1 MPGKLKKLLIRP
13 FRPNHRKALF
23 DPRKMLTHQRL
34 LTYGGALGVSVFIL
48 FCLLLAIR
56 METMDYVSNARYEF
70 LIQRSK
76 LTIKLQIRRT
86 ALMRAV
92 MHAEGLWNRRIEPSP
107 ELLSSFDAHHGYAVL
122 HTPQGAP
129 AALALGIPAP
139 DRPASAF
146 APYLALLETQL
157 LIGDGQSPLPDDRV
171 EGYSFSP
178 DGTYLSLLW
187 SREDQVPEA
196 FLESHSAS
204 MVIGDAM
211 HGIRYLRDASTIIP
225 LRADRRIVWLPP
237 HPDPLTG
244 KSMIRIVQPAIDATG
259 KLFAIYVR
267 SLPTD
272 MFYSDLN
279 QASAGSTFTIV
290 DRKGNIIIGSS
301 SQSGANGGVTD
312 SALSIRSLSDGIDGL
327 VERYQDGMFVTS
339 DQLPGT
345 DWVLVHAYSWKTIAA
360 ALMSMPRIALMTG
373 LVVGIIGMLWIFAI
387 QFDRK
392 GLIPNYRRAQR
403 LLESEVLN
411 RTILRTAPVGLGLL
425 SAQDGSVLLQNNA
438 MLELSAR
445 TGGEPLHI
453 QLWKAY
459 RNATARPDS
468 KDSALLQHDL
478 AIERDESNPIYLQA
492 NVVAARYRGVNV
504 QLCTLLDISLRKE
517 SELKLEEARIAA
529 DQANK
534 AKSTFLATMSHEI
547 RTPLNAIIGNLELL
561 RRSPLS
567 MRQSERLQV
576 VESCSNAL
584 LHIINDILD
593 LSKVESGQMTLENIP
608 FDIHALLQDIVD
620 AYAPLAESKGL
631 ELFSSVG
638 EGIANYYSGD
648 PARIHQ
654 ILSNL
659 IGNAIKF
666 TDSGHI
672 SIDVHRAKT
681 GPGNSAIEIWVSD
694 TGIGIQP
701 DRIATLFDVYTQ
713 ADASIH
719 RRFGGSGLGL
729 PLCQRLAT
737 IMGGSIEIDSLPEF
751 GTTVT
756 VVLPLHEAR
765 QAAAMPNV
773 PTALHRNASMHAR
786 ASLHVLVAED
796 HPANRALLRDQLEA
810 LDHRVDVVENGRD
823 ALRAFS
829 EHQYD
834 AVLTDL
840 GMPELDG
847 FGFAMFANKMRADVP
862 IIAMT
867 AHATAEDYQRSKK
880 VGIAEIVLKP
890 LSLNTLD
897 KVLQRHAARMPAAEI
912 HADAASGPATAEP
925 RIRTLPPAVA
935 AALRTATLQS
945 VDKIGQALTS
955 RDFQTVREQ
964 LHSIKGGFALTGNR
978 FLIARCTA
986 VEEIAEIEDL
996 DTLRAAWRKLE
1007 SLLLDAL
1014 ERL

>member
-1 MPGKLKKLLIRP
+1 MPGKLKKLLIQP
-13 FRPNHRKALF
+13 FKLSHRKALF
-23 DPRKMLTHQRL
+23 DPRKMLTYQRL

-56 METMDYVSNARYEF
+56 MEAMDYVSNARYEF
-70 LIQRSK
+70 LIQQSK

-92 MHAEGLWNRRIEPSP
+92 MHAEGLWNRHIEPSP
-107 ELLSSFDAHHGYAVL
+107 ELLSSFDAHQGHAVL
-122 HTPQGAP
+122 YTPQGAP

-139 DRPASAF
+139 DRPASTF

-157 LIGDGQSPLPDDRV
+157 LMGDGQSPLPDDRV

-187 SREDQVPEA
+187 SREDQSPEA

-211 HGIRYLRDASTIIP
+211 RDIRYLRDASAIIP
-225 LRADRRIVWLPP
+225 LRADRRTVWLPP

-267 SLPTD
+267 SLPLD
-272 MFYSDLN
+272 MFYSNLN
-279 QASAGSTFTIV
+279 DASAGSTFTIV
-290 DRKGNIIIGSS
+290 DRKGNVIIGSS
-301 SQSGANGGVTD
+301 NQSGANGGVTD
-312 SALSIRSLSDGIDGL
+312 SALSIRSLGDGFDGL

-360 ALMSMPRIALMTG
+360 AMMPRFALMTG
-373 LVVGIIGMLWIFAI
+373 LVAGIIGMLWLFAI

-392 GLIPNYRRAQR
+392 GLVPNYRRAQR

-445 TGGEPLHI
+445 TSGEPLHI
-453 QLWKAY
+453 RLWKAY
-459 RNATARPDS
+459 RYATGRPDS
-468 KDSALLQHDL
+468 EDGALLQHDL
-478 AIERDESNPIYLQA
+478 AIERDEINPIYLQA
-492 NVVAARYRGVNV
+492 NVVAARYRGANV

-561 RRSPLS
+561 RRSQLS
-567 MRQSERLQV
+567 MQQSERLQV

-631 ELFSSVG
+631 ELLSSVG
-638 EGIANYYSGD
+638 EGVANYYSGD
-648 PARIHQ
+648 PTRIRQ

-672 SIDVHRAKT
+672 SIDVHRAKA

-751 GTTVT
+751 GTTAT
-756 VVLPLHEAR
+756 VILPLHEAR
-765 QAAAMPNV
+765 QAAAMPNM
-773 PTALHRNASMHAR
+773 PTAPRRNASTHAR

-897 KVLQRHAARMPAAEI
+897 KVLQRHAARTAVAEI
-912 HADAASGPATAEP
+912 RADTASAPVNAEL
-925 RIRTLPPAVA
+925 RMRTLPPAVA

-945 VDKIGQALTS
+945 IDKIGQALAS
-955 RDFQTVREQ
+955 RDFKTVREQ

-978 FLIARCTA
+978 FLIARCSA
-986 VEEIAEIEDL
+986 AEEIAEIEDL
-996 DTLRAAWRKLE
+996 DTLRAAWRTLE

>member
-1 MPGKLKKLLIRP
+1 MPGKLKKLLIQP
-13 FRPNHRKALF
+13 FKLNHRKALF
-23 DPRKMLTHQRL
+23 DPRRMLAHQRL
-34 LTYGGALGVSVFIL
+34 LTYGGALGISAFIL
-48 FCLLLAIR
+48 FCLLLVIR
-56 METMDYVSNARYEF
+56 MEAMDYVSNARSEF
-70 LIQRSK
+70 LIQQSK
-76 LTIKLQIRRT
+76 LTIKLQVRRT

-107 ELLSSFDAHHGYAVL
+107 ELLSRFDAHQGYAVL

-139 DRPASAF
+139 GRSASTF

-157 LIGDGQSPLPDDRV
+157 LMGDGQSPLPDDRV

-187 SREDQVPEA
+187 SREDQAPEA
-196 FLESHSAS
+196 FIESHSAS
-204 MVIGDAM
+204 GVIGDAM
-211 HGIRYLRDASTIIP
+211 RGIRYLRDASTIIP
-225 LRADRRIVWLPP
+225 LRADRRTVWLPP

-244 KSMIRIVQPAIDATG
+244 KPMIRVVQPAIDAAG

-267 SLPTD
+267 SLPLD
-272 MFYSDLN
+272 MFYSNLN
-279 QASAGSTFTIV
+279 DTPAGGTLTIV
-290 DRKGNIIIGSS
+290 DRKGRVIIGSRNPP
-301 SQSGANGGVTD
+301 GRDGDVTD
-312 SALSIRSLSDGIDGL
+312 SALSIRSLGDGFDGL
-327 VERYQDGMFVTS
+327 VERHENGMFVTS

-360 ALMSMPRIALMTG
+360 ALALRFSLMTG
-373 LVVGIIGMLWIFAI
+373 FAAGIIVMLWVLAI

-411 RTILRTAPVGLGLL
+411 RAILRTAPVGLGLL
-425 SAQDGSVLLQNNA
+425 SAHDGSVLLQNNA

-445 TGGEPLHI
+445 TSGEPLPNR
-453 QLWKAY
+453 LWDAY
-459 RNATARPDS
+459 RQTTGRSNDE
-468 KDSALLQHDL
+468 DGALLLHDL
-478 AIERDESNPIYLQA
+478 AIEREDSNPIYLQA
-492 NVVAARYRGVNV
+492 NVVAARYRGANV
-504 QLCTLLDISLRKE
+504 LLCTLLDISMRKE
-517 SELKLEEARIAA
+517 SELKLKEARIAS

-561 RRSPLS
+561 RRSQLS
-567 MRQSERLQV
+567 NQQSERLQV

-608 FDIHALLQDIVD
+608 FDIQALLQEIVD

-631 ELFSSVG
+631 QLLSNLG
-638 EGIANYYSGD
+638 EGVARYYSGD
-648 PARIHQ
+648 PARIRQ

-666 TDSGHI
+666 TERGHI
-672 SIDVHRAKT
+672 SVDVHQAKAAQ
-681 GPGNSAIEIWVSD
+681 GDSAIEIWVND
-694 TGIGIQP
+694 TGIGIRP

-713 ADASIH
+713 ADTSIH

-729 PLCQRLAT
+729 PLCKRLAT
-737 IMGGSIEIDSLPEF
+737 IMGGSIEVDSLPDF

-756 VVLPLHEAR
+756 VVLPLREAR
-765 QAAAMPNV
+765 HATAMSSGPAV
-773 PTALHRNASMHAR
+773 RRRDAPAHAR
-786 ASLHVLVAED
+786 PSLHVLVAED

-823 ALRAFS
+823 ALRAFG

-834 AVLTDL
+834 VVLTDL

-847 FGFAMFANKMRADVP
+847 FGFAMFANKMRASIP
-862 IIAMT
+862 IVAMT
-867 AHATAEDYQRSKK
+867 AHATAEDYRRSKK

-890 LSLNTLD
+890 LSLTTLE
-897 KVLQRHAARMPAAEI
+897 KVLQRHAARTLAAEVVV
-912 HADAASGPATAEP
+912 ADAGEAHAES

-945 VDKIGQALTS
+945 IDKIAHALAS
-955 RDFQTVREQ
+955 RRFETIRQE

-978 FLIARCTA
+978 FLIARCSA
-986 VEEIAEIEDL
+986 AEELAEREDL
-996 DTLRAAWRKLE
+996 DTLRAAWRNLE
-1007 SLLLDAL
+1007 SSLLEAL

>member
-1 MPGKLKKLLIRP
+1 MPGKLKKLLIQP
-13 FRPNHRKALF
+13 FKLNHRKALF
-23 DPRKMLTHQRL
+23 DPRRMLTHQRL
-34 LTYGGALGVSVFIL
+34 LTYGGALGISAFIL
-48 FCLLLAIR
+48 FCLLLVIR
-56 METMDYVSNARYEF
+56 MEAMDYVSNARSEF
-70 LIQRSK
+70 LIQQSK
-76 LTIKLQIRRT
+76 LTIKLQVRRT

-92 MHAEGLWNRRIEPSP
+92 MHAEGLWNRRVEPSP
-107 ELLSSFDAHHGYAVL
+107 ELLSQFDTHQGYAVL

-129 AALALGIPAP
+129 AALAVGITAP
-139 DRPASAF
+139 GRSASTF

-157 LIGDGQSPLPDDRV
+157 LMGDGQSPLPDDRV

-187 SREDQVPEA
+187 SREDQAPEA
-196 FLESHSAS
+196 FIESHSAS
-204 MVIGDAM
+204 GVIGDAM
-211 HGIRYLRDASTIIP
+211 RGIRYLRDASTIIP
-225 LRADRRIVWLPP
+225 LRADRRTVWLPP

-244 KSMIRIVQPAIDATG
+244 KPMIRIVQPAIDAAG

-267 SLPTD
+267 SLPLD

-279 QASAGSTFTIV
+279 NTPAGGTLTIV
-290 DRKGNIIIGSS
+290 DRKGRAIIGSS
-301 SQSGANGGVTD
+301 NPPGRDGGVTD
-312 SALSIRSLSDGIDGL
+312 SALSIRSLGDGFDGL
-327 VERYQDGMFVTS
+327 VERHENGMFVTS

-360 ALMSMPRIALMTG
+360 ALALRFSLVTG
-373 LVVGIIGMLWIFAI
+373 FAAGIIVMLWVVAV

-445 TGGEPLHI
+445 TSGEPLPNR
-453 QLWKAY
+453 LWDAY
-459 RNATARPDS
+459 RQTTGRSNDE
-468 KDSALLQHDL
+468 DGALLLHDL
-478 AIERDESNPIYLQA
+478 AIEREDSNPIYLQA
-492 NVVAARYRGVNV
+492 NVVAARYRGANV
-504 QLCTLLDISLRKE
+504 LLCTLLDISMRKE
-517 SELKLEEARIAA
+517 SELKLKEARIAS

-561 RRSPLS
+561 RRSQLS
-567 MRQSERLQV
+567 NQQSERLQV

-608 FDIHALLQDIVD
+608 FDIQALLQEIVD

-631 ELFSSVG
+631 QLLSNLG
-638 EGIANYYSGD
+638 EGVARYYSGD
-648 PARIHQ
+648 PARIRQ

-666 TDSGHI
+666 TERGHI
-672 SIDVHRAKT
+672 SVDVHQAKAAQ
-681 GPGNSAIEIWVSD
+681 GDSAIEIWVND
-694 TGIGIQP
+694 TGIGIRP

-713 ADASIH
+713 ADTSIH

-729 PLCQRLAT
+729 PLCKRLAT
-737 IMGGSIEIDSLPEF
+737 IMGGSIEVDSLPDF

-756 VVLPLHEAR
+756 VVLPLREAR
-765 QAAAMPNV
+765 HATAMSSGPAV
-773 PTALHRNASMHAR
+773 RRRDAPAHAR
-786 ASLHVLVAED
+786 PSLHVLVAED

-823 ALRAFS
+823 ALRAFG

-834 AVLTDL
+834 VVLTDL

-847 FGFAMFANKMRADVP
+847 FGFAMFANKMRASIP
-862 IIAMT
+862 IVAMT
-867 AHATAEDYQRSKK
+867 AHATAEDYRRAKK

-890 LSLNTLD
+890 LSLTTLE
-897 KVLQRHAARMPAAEI
+897 KVLQRHAARTLAAEVVV
-912 HADAASGPATAEP
+912 ADAGAAHAES

-945 VDKIGQALTS
+945 IDKIAHALAS
-955 RDFQTVREQ
+955 RRFETIRQE

-978 FLIARCTA
+978 FLIARCSA
-986 VEEIAEIEDL
+986 AEELAEREDL
-996 DTLRAAWRKLE
+996 DTLRAAWRNLE
-1007 SLLLDAL
+1007 SSLLEAL
-1014 ERL
+1014 EHL

>member
-1 MPGKLKKLLIRP
+1 
-13 FRPNHRKALF
+13 
-23 DPRKMLTHQRL
+23 
-34 LTYGGALGVSVFIL
+34 
-48 FCLLLAIR
+48 
-56 METMDYVSNARYEF
+56 
-70 LIQRSK
+70 
-76 LTIKLQIRRT
+76 
-86 ALMRAV
+86 MRAV

-107 ELLSSFDAHHGYAVL
+107 ELLSRFDAHQGYAVL

-139 DRPASAF
+139 GRSASTF

-157 LIGDGQSPLPDDRV
+157 LMGDGQSPLPDDRV

-187 SREDQVPEA
+187 SREDQAPEA
-196 FLESHSAS
+196 FIESHSAS
-204 MVIGDAM
+204 GVIGDAM
-211 HGIRYLRDASTIIP
+211 RGIRYLRDASTIIP
-225 LRADRRIVWLPP
+225 LRADRRTVWLPP

-244 KSMIRIVQPAIDATG
+244 KPMIRIVQPAIDAAG

-267 SLPTD
+267 SLPLD

-279 QASAGSTFTIV
+279 NTPAGGTLTIV
-290 DRKGNIIIGSS
+290 DRKGRAIIGSS
-301 SQSGANGGVTD
+301 NPPGRDGGVTD
-312 SALSIRSLSDGIDGL
+312 SALSIRSLGDGFDGL
-327 VERYQDGMFVTS
+327 VERHENGMFVTS

-360 ALMSMPRIALMTG
+360 ALALRFSLVTG
-373 LVVGIIGMLWIFAI
+373 FAAGIIVMLWVVAV

-445 TGGEPLHI
+445 TSSEPLPNR
-453 QLWKAY
+453 LWDAY
-459 RNATARPDS
+459 RQTTGRSNDE
-468 KDSALLQHDL
+468 DGALLLHDL
-478 AIERDESNPIYLQA
+478 AIEREDSNPIYLQA
-492 NVVAARYRGVNV
+492 NVVAARYRGANV
-504 QLCTLLDISLRKE
+504 LLCTLLDISMRKE
-517 SELKLEEARIAA
+517 SELKLKEARIAS

-561 RRSPLS
+561 RRSQLS
-567 MRQSERLQV
+567 NQQSERLQV

-608 FDIHALLQDIVD
+608 FDIQALLQEIVD

-631 ELFSSVG
+631 QLLSNLG
-638 EGIANYYSGD
+638 EGVARYYSGD
-648 PARIHQ
+648 PARIRQ

-666 TDSGHI
+666 TERGHI
-672 SIDVHRAKT
+672 SVDVHQAKAAQ
-681 GPGNSAIEIWVSD
+681 GDSAIEIWVND
-694 TGIGIQP
+694 TGIGIRP

-713 ADASIH
+713 ADTSIH

-729 PLCQRLAT
+729 PLCKRLAT
-737 IMGGSIEIDSLPEF
+737 IMGGSIEVDSLPDF

-756 VVLPLHEAR
+756 VVLPLREAR
-765 QAAAMPNV
+765 HATAMSSGPAV
-773 PTALHRNASMHAR
+773 RRRDAPAHAR
-786 ASLHVLVAED
+786 PSLHVLVAED

-823 ALRAFS
+823 ALRAFG

-834 AVLTDL
+834 VVLTDL

-847 FGFAMFANKMRADVP
+847 FGFAMFANKMRASIP
-862 IIAMT
+862 IVAMT
-867 AHATAEDYQRSKK
+867 AHATAEDYRRAKK

-890 LSLNTLD
+890 LSLTTLE
-897 KVLQRHAARMPAAEI
+897 KVLQRHAARTLAAEVVV
-912 HADAASGPATAEP
+912 ADAGAAHAES

-945 VDKIGQALTS
+945 IDKIAHALAS
-955 RDFQTVREQ
+955 RRFETIRQE

-978 FLIARCTA
+978 FLIARCSA
-986 VEEIAEIEDL
+986 AEELAEREDL
-996 DTLRAAWRKLE
+996 DTLRAAWRNLE
-1007 SLLLDAL
+1007 SSLLEAL
-1014 ERL
+1014 EHL

>member
-1 MPGKLKKLLIRP
+1 MPGKLKKLLIQP
-13 FRPNHRKALF
+13 FKLNHRKALF
-23 DPRKMLTHQRL
+23 DPRRMLTHQRL
-34 LTYGGALGVSVFIL
+34 LTYGGALGISAFIL
-48 FCLLLAIR
+48 FCLLLVIR
-56 METMDYVSNARYEF
+56 MEAMDYASNARSEF
-70 LIQRSK
+70 LIQQSK

-107 ELLSSFDAHHGYAVL
+107 ELLSRFDAHQGYAVL

-139 DRPASAF
+139 GRSASTF

-157 LIGDGQSPLPDDRV
+157 LMGDGQSPLPDDRV

-187 SREDQVPEA
+187 SREDQAPEA
-196 FLESHSAS
+196 FIESHSAS
-204 MVIGDAM
+204 GVIGDAM
-211 HGIRYLRDASTIIP
+211 RGIRYLRDASTIIP
-225 LRADRRIVWLPP
+225 LRADRRTVWLPP

-244 KSMIRIVQPAIDATG
+244 KPMIRVVQPAIDAAG

-267 SLPTD
+267 SLPLD
-272 MFYSDLN
+272 MFYSNLN
-279 QASAGSTFTIV
+279 DTPAGGTLTIV
-290 DRKGNIIIGSS
+290 DRKGRVIIGSWNPP
-301 SQSGANGGVTD
+301 GRDGDVTD
-312 SALSIRSLSDGIDGL
+312 SALSIRSLGDGFDGL
-327 VERYQDGMFVTS
+327 VERHENGMFVTS

-360 ALMSMPRIALMTG
+360 ALALRFSLMTG
-373 LVVGIIGMLWIFAI
+373 FAAGIIVMLWVLAI

-411 RTILRTAPVGLGLL
+411 RAILRTAPVGLGLL
-425 SAQDGSVLLQNNA
+425 SAHDGSVLLQNNA

-445 TGGEPLHI
+445 TSGEPLPNR
-453 QLWKAY
+453 LWDAY
-459 RNATARPDS
+459 RQTTGRSNDE
-468 KDSALLQHDL
+468 DGALLLHDL
-478 AIERDESNPIYLQA
+478 AIEREDSNPIYLQA
-492 NVVAARYRGVNV
+492 NVVAARYRGANV
-504 QLCTLLDISLRKE
+504 LLCTLLDISMRKE
-517 SELKLEEARIAA
+517 SELKLKEARIAS

-561 RRSPLS
+561 RRSQLS
-567 MRQSERLQV
+567 NQQSERLQV

-608 FDIHALLQDIVD
+608 FDIQALLQEIVD

-631 ELFSSVG
+631 QLLSNLG
-638 EGIANYYSGD
+638 EGVARYYSGD
-648 PARIHQ
+648 PARIRQ

-666 TDSGHI
+666 TERGHI
-672 SIDVHRAKT
+672 SVDVHQAKAAQ
-681 GPGNSAIEIWVSD
+681 GDSAIEIWVND
-694 TGIGIQP
+694 TGIGIRP

-713 ADASIH
+713 ADTSIH

-729 PLCQRLAT
+729 PLCKRLAT
-737 IMGGSIEIDSLPEF
+737 IMGGSIEVDSLPDF

-756 VVLPLHEAR
+756 VVLPLREAR
-765 QAAAMPNV
+765 HATAMSSGPAV
-773 PTALHRNASMHAR
+773 RRRDAPAHAR
-786 ASLHVLVAED
+786 PSLHVLVAED

-823 ALRAFS
+823 ALRAFG

-834 AVLTDL
+834 VVLTDL

-847 FGFAMFANKMRADVP
+847 FGFAMFANKMRASIP
-862 IIAMT
+862 IVAMT
-867 AHATAEDYQRSKK
+867 AHATAEDYRRAKK

-890 LSLNTLD
+890 LSLTTLE
-897 KVLQRHAARMPAAEI
+897 KVLQLHAARTLAAEVVV
-912 HADAASGPATAEP
+912 ADAGAAHAES

-945 VDKIGQALTS
+945 IDKIAHALAS
-955 RDFQTVREQ
+955 RRFETIRQE

-978 FLIARCTA
+978 FLIARCSA
-986 VEEIAEIEDL
+986 AEELAEREDL
-996 DTLRAAWRKLE
+996 DTLRAAWRNLE
-1007 SLLLDAL
+1007 SSLLEAL
-1014 ERL
+1014 EHL

>member
-1 MPGKLKKLLIRP
+1 MPGKLKELLIQP
-13 FRPNHRKALF
+13 FKLNHRKALF
-23 DPRKMLTHQRL
+23 DPRRMLAHQRL
-34 LTYGGALGVSVFIL
+34 LTYGGAIGISAFIL
-48 FCLLLAIR
+48 FCLLLMIR
-56 METMDYVSNARYEF
+56 MEAMDYVSNARSEF
-70 LIQRSK
+70 LIQQSK

-92 MHAEGLWNRRIEPSP
+92 MHAEGLWNRRIEPST
-107 ELLSSFDAHHGYAVL
+107 ELLSQFDAHQGYAVL

-129 AALALGIPAP
+129 AALAVGIPAP
-139 DRPASAF
+139 GRSASAF

-157 LIGDGQSPLPDDRV
+157 LMGDGQSPLPDDRV

-187 SREDQVPEA
+187 SREDQAPEA
-196 FLESHSAS
+196 FIESHSAS
-204 MVIGDAM
+204 GLIGDAM
-211 HGIRYLRDASTIIP
+211 RGIRYLRDASTIVP
-225 LRADRRIVWLPP
+225 LRADRRTVWLPP

-244 KSMIRIVQPAIDATG
+244 KPMIRIVQPAIDATG

-267 SLPTD
+267 SLPLD
-272 MFYSDLN
+272 MFYSNLN
-279 QASAGSTFTIV
+279 DAPAGSTLTIV
-290 DRKGNIIIGSS
+290 DRKGNVILGSS
-301 SQSGANGGVTD
+301 NQHGGDGGATA
-312 SALSIRSLSDGIDGL
+312 SALGIRSLGDGFGGL

-360 ALMSMPRIALMTG
+360 ALALRFSLVTG
-373 LVVGIIGMLWIFAI
+373 LVAGIIVMLWLFAI

-445 TGGEPLHI
+445 TSDEPLPI
-453 QLWKAY
+453 RLWEAY
-459 RNATARPDS
+459 RHAVGRSSDE
-468 KDSALLQHDL
+468 DGALLQHDL
-478 AIERDESNPIYLQA
+478 AIEREGANPVYLQA
-492 NVVAARYRGVNV
+492 NVVAARYRGANV
-504 QLCTLLDISLRKE
+504 LLCTLLDISLRKE
-517 SELKLEEARIAA
+517 SELKLKEARIAA

-567 MRQSERLQV
+567 EQQSERLHV

-593 LSKVESGQMTLENIP
+593 LSKVESGQMALENIP
-608 FDIHALLQDIVD
+608 FDIHALLQETVD

-631 ELFSSVG
+631 ALLSSIG
-638 EGIANYYSGD
+638 EGVARHYAGD
-648 PARIHQ
+648 PTRIRQ
-654 ILSNL
+654 VLSNL

-666 TDSGHI
+666 TERGHI
-672 SIDVHRAKT
+672 SIDVHRAKAARD
-681 GPGNSAIEIWVSD
+681 GSAIEIWVND
-694 TGIGIQP
+694 TGIGIRP

-729 PLCQRLAT
+729 PLCQRLVT
-737 IMGGSIEIDSLPEF
+737 IMGGSIEIDSLPDF

-756 VVLPLHEAR
+756 VALPLREAR
-765 QAAAMPNV
+765 HA
-773 PTALHRNASMHAR
+773 TALSNGPAARRRNATALAR
-786 ASLHVLVAED
+786 PTLHVLVAED

-810 LDHRVDVVENGRD
+810 LDHRVDVVENGRE
-823 ALRAFS
+823 ALRAFG

-834 AVLTDL
+834 IVLTDL

-847 FGFAMFANKMRADVP
+847 YGFARFANKMRAGTP
-862 IIAMT
+862 IVAMT
-867 AHATAEDYQRSKK
+867 AHATDEDYQRSKK

-890 LSLNTLD
+890 LSLTTLE
-897 KVLQRHAARMPAAEI
+897 KVLQRHAMRAPAEEI
-912 HADAASGPATAEP
+912 VTAAGPGPAHAEP
-925 RIRTLPPAVA
+925 RMRALPPAVA

-945 VDKIGQALTS
+945 IDKIAQALAARNFETI
-955 RDFQTVREQ
+955 RQE

-978 FLIARCTA
+978 LLIARCAAT
-986 VEEIAEIEDL
+986 EELAEAEDL

-1007 SLLLDAL
+1007 ASLLEAL